1 MKKYLFTLLAIF
13 GIAAHVSAQDN
24 AVYIQPATA
33 LPGQNVT
40 LSVCVK
46 NTTEPATV
54 QFSIEIPEGASF
66 VSRQMS
72 WTRIPEASNK
82 VFGWNAVENVA
93 TALLYGGD
101 KNEETGSQYV
111 FTGNDGEVCTITVKA
126 PTALGEYK
134 IKLTNIELDAPDGTQ
149 IFVQKEDVSEFTLTV
164 SNTVTLD
171 ENATEAP
178 AAAEGVNVKVLRT
191 INANEWST
199 ICLPFAM
206 TKAQVA
212 DAFGDNVELANFTG
226 IVTHLDTDLE
236 TVIGITVNFESVVD
250 ALEVDHPY
258 IEANHPYIIKVQ
270 NAVSEILA
278 DNVNIAAEE
287 ASVDCDEFVVGKGKT
302 ATYFYNSF
310 IGNYVAGTE
319 VPENTLF
326 LNGGKFY
333 YSKGN
338 NTIKAFR
345 GYFDF
350 YDVLT
355 EVEGPVKA
363 FISID
368 GVADGVVELKNNVKT
383 NGAIFNLAGQR
394 VSKAQK
400 GIFIQNGKKTVIK

>member
-1 MKKYLFTLLAIF
+1 MKKLFLSLLAICGMALQVNATDLSELKNAIYVESATVRTGTDATLSIKLKNEVEVKMLGCLITLPTGLTAGELEASKGHTNF
-13 GIAAHVSAQDN
+13 APSIFAGNAQDEAKTIIKLGVVTGVGTYAANKDGEIGTLVVSVPTTMTPGDYKVSVSEIQIQN
-24 AVYIQPATA
+24 AANDEVI
-33 LPGQNVT
+33 T
-40 LSVCVK
+40 LS
-46 NTTEPATV
+46 E
-54 QFSIEIPEGASF
+54 
-66 VSRQMS
+66 
-72 WTRIPEASNK
+72 
-82 VFGWNAVENVA
+82 AVE
-93 TALLYGGD
+93 T
-101 KNEETGSQYV
+101 
-111 FTGNDGEVCTITVKA
+111 TITV
-126 PTALGEYK
+126 TDR
-134 IKLTNIELDAPDGTQ
+134 I
-149 IFVQKEDVSEFTLTV
+149 
-164 SNTVTLD
+164 TLD

-212 DAFGDNVELANFTG
+212 DAFGDNVELADFTG
-226 IVTHLDTDLE
+226 IVTKLDTDLE
-236 TVIGITVNFESVVD
+236 TVIGITVNFESVGE
-250 ALEVDHPY
+250 ALDY
-258 IEANHPYIIKVQ
+258 SYFEANHPYIIKVQ

-333 YSKGN
+333 YSKGK

-355 EVEGPVKA
+355 EVEGAVKA

-368 GVADGVVELKNNVKT
+368 GVADGVVELQNNVKA